1 MFVSESI
8 HFRGLCFYDLLT
20 VTEFFVALC
29 ASRVEVFRVFLGVNE
44 IREQLNGASS
54 GLSSNAMKKHF
65 SEEFLL
71 KAFFEHSII
80 VE

>member
-1 MFVSESI
+1 MWNLFE
-8 HFRGLCFYDLLT
+8 L
-20 VTEFFVALC
+20 
-29 ASRVEVFRVFLGVNE
+29 FLGVNE

-65 SEEFLL
+65 SEECLL
-71 KAFFEHSII
+71 EALFEHSIN